1 MGILLKKVR
10 IHGFRGLLN
19 FEMDLEPITVIT
31 GTNNA
36 GKTSF
41 LKALQIVFGNIS
53 FLSKEDFSIINETIN
68 DKIVI
73 DVLIIP
79 VDDNFVQVENFSEE
93 WETLFTEEKITIE
106 AAGNQSI
113 NLRTSVTID
122 NIKNVIKTK
131 QYIQDEWVEFIDAA
145 GLNWYDTENG
155 VEKSFFY
162 ENIPFFYINADRDI
176 IEDIKLKSSYL
187 GKLLSNI
194 EYAPADILSIEAQIK
209 ALNEQAVNSSDILS
223 RIEASLKE
231 LDTAMDNVNNGV
243 NISPFPKKV
252 RDLNKGIS
260 IQYSDFS
267 MEYHGMGTRS
277 WSSLLTLKSFVT
289 QFSQTLEASGEPFY
303 PIVAIEEPEAHLHPN
318 AQKKLYAQIAGI
330 PGQKIIST
338 HSTYIAASANLNEIR
353 NVYKNSEGVKC
364 GKIDITLLSTE
375 DVRKINRQV
384 INTRGELFFSKV
396 IVFFEGETEEQALP
410 IFAQKHFGKSFS
422 DLGIDFIGIN
432 GFGNYFPFIYFA
444 EKLNIKWFILSDG
457 EKDVI
462 KKIEKVL
469 KAIYTV
475 DEIKLSDYE
484 NVLILENEY
493 DFEKY
498 FINCGYRDKII
509 ETFELLYGEGFIE
522 NFIKKRD
529 GSIAKKIQTKE
540 VCDKCDQNIYENIL
554 RDYTGDDGFL
564 EALND
569 AMSDNKTQ
577 YAPILAQL
585 IIDSEL
591 GIPPIIVELFEKI
604 GEYIFKKTEDEE

>member
-68 DKIVI
+68 EKIII
-73 DVLIIP
+73 DVLIIS
-79 VDDNFVQVENFSEE
+79 VDDKFNQVNNFSEE
-93 WETLFTEEKITIE
+93 WETLFTAEKITID
-106 AAGNQSI
+106 ATGKQSI
-113 NLRTSVTID
+113 NLRTCVTID
-122 NIKNVIKTK
+122 NLKNAIKTK
-131 QYIQDEWVEFIDAA
+131 QYIQDEWVDFKDAA
-145 GLNWYDTENG
+145 GLNWYETENG
-155 VEKSFFY
+155 VEKTFFY
-162 ENIPFFYINADRDI
+162 ENTPFFYINADRDI

-289 QFSQTLEASGEPFY
+289 QFSQALEGLGEPFY
-303 PIVAIEEPEAHLHPN
+303 PLVAIEEPEAHLHPN
-318 AQKKLYAQIAGI
+318 AQKKLYSQIASI

-338 HSTYIAASANLNEIR
+338 HSSYIAASASLNEIR
-353 NVYKNSEGVKC
+353 NLYKNNEEVKC
-364 GKIDITLLSTE
+364 GKIDISLLE
-375 DVRKINRQV
+375 KEELRKINRQV

-410 IFAQKHFGKSFS
+410 VFAEKYFGKLFS
-422 DLGIDFIGIN
+422 ELGIDFVGIN

-444 EKLNIKWFILSDG
+444 EKLNIKWFVLSDG

-469 KAIYTV
+469 KSIYSKE
-475 DEIKLSDYE
+475 EIKLSDYE
-484 NVLILENEY
+484 NVLILEKEY

-498 FINCGYRDKII
+498 LINCGYKDEII
-509 ETFELLYGEGFIE
+509 KTFELLYGEGFIE

-529 GSIAKKIQTKE
+529 GSVAKKIQTKE
-540 VCDKCDQNIYENIL
+540 VCDKCEQNIYENVL
-554 RDYTGDDGFL
+554 RDYSGNEGFL
-564 EALND
+564 DALND

-577 YAPILAQL
+577 YAPILAEL
-585 IIDSEL
+585 IIESEL
-591 GIPPIIVELFEKI
+591 GIPPIIIELFEKI
-604 GEYIFKKTEDEE
+604 GEFIFNKPEDEK

>member
-1 MGILLKKVR
+1 MSILLQMAR
-10 IHGFRGLLN
+10 IHGFRGLIN
-19 FEMDLEPITVIT
+19 FEMDLEPTTVIT

-41 LKALQIVFGNIS
+41 LKALQIVFGNGS

-68 DKIVI
+68 EKIVI

-79 VDDNFVQVENFSEE
+79 VDENFIQVENFSEE

-113 NLRTSVTID
+113 NLRTCVTFD
-122 NIKNVIKTK
+122 NLKNAIKTK
-131 QYIQDEWVEFIDAA
+131 QYIQDEWVDYQDAA
-145 GLNWYDTENG
+145 GLNWYDTNNG
-155 VEKSFFY
+155 VEKAFFY

-209 ALNEQAVNSSDILS
+209 ALNEQAVNSSDVLS

-289 QFSQTLEASGEPFY
+289 QFSQSLEALEEPFY

-318 AQKKLYAQIAGI
+318 AQKKLYAQIASI

-338 HSTYIAASANLNEIR
+338 HSTYIAASSNLNEIR
-353 NVYKNSEGVKC
+353 NLYKNSDGIKC
-364 GKIDITLLSTE
+364 GKIDTALLDAE
-375 DVRKINRQV
+375 DIRKINRQV

-396 IVFFEGETEEQALP
+396 VVFFEGETEEQALP
-410 IFAQKHFGKSFS
+410 IFAQKYFGKSFS
-422 DLGIDFIGIN
+422 DLGIDFVGV
-432 GFGNYFPFIYFA
+432 GGCGNYLTFIRFA
-444 EKLNIKWFILSDG
+444 ESFNIPYLIFSDA
-457 EKDVI
+457 EESPKESVIQQINDSVKKDISKVI
-462 KKIEKVL
+462 FVDDGNNFESQLV
-469 KAIYTV
+469 V
-475 DEIKLSDYE
+475 DGFQDEIKIAIGKI
-484 NVLILENEY
+484 VLPEGSHPNHIAAKQAEIQGY
-493 DFEKY
+493 DDAKLYTIMTASKTQFAPVLAQSIVESAKTLP
-498 FINCGYRDKII
+498 IKII
-509 ETFELLYGEGFIE
+509 
-522 NFIKKRD
+522 
-529 GSIAKKIQTKE
+529 Q
-540 VCDKCDQNIYENIL
+540 
-554 RDYTGDDGFL
+554 
-564 EALND
+564 
-569 AMSDNKTQ
+569 
-577 YAPILAQL
+577 
-585 IIDSEL
+585 
-591 GIPPIIVELFEKI
+591 LFEEINKI
-604 GEYIFKKTEDEE
+604 INPPQND

>member
-1 MGILLKKVR
+1 MAILLKKVR
-10 IHGFRGLLN
+10 IHGFRGLIN

-79 VDDNFVQVENFSEE
+79 VDENFKQVENFSEE

-113 NLRTSVTID
+113 NLRTCVTID
-122 NIKNVIKTK
+122 NLKNTIKTK
-131 QYIQDEWVEFIDAA
+131 QYIQDEWVEYKDVA
-145 GLNWYDTENG
+145 GLNWYDTVNG
-155 VEKSFFY
+155 VEKTFFY

-289 QFSQTLEASGEPFY
+289 QFSQSLEALGEPFY

-318 AQKKLYAQIAGI
+318 AQKKLYSQIASI

-353 NVYKNSEGVKC
+353 NVYKNSEGVQC
-364 GKIDITLLSTE
+364 GKTDTDLLGQEDI
-375 DVRKINRQV
+375 RKINRQV

-396 IVFFEGETEEQALP
+396 VVFFEGETEEQALP

-422 DLGIDFIGIN
+422 DLGIDFVGV
-432 GFGNYFPFIYFA
+432 GGCGNYLTFIRFA
-444 EKLNIKWFILSDG
+444 ESFNIPYLIFSDAEEG
-457 EKDVI
+457 PKESVVQQIADSVKKDISKVI
-462 KKIEKVL
+462 FVDDGNNFESQLV
-469 KAIYTV
+469 TDGFQ
-475 DEIKLSDYE
+475 DEIK
-484 NVLILENEY
+484 IAI
-493 DFEKY
+493 EK
-498 FINCGYRDKII
+498 
-509 ETFELLYGEGFIE
+509 LALPEGSHPNHIA
-522 NFIKKRD
+522 
-529 GSIAKKIQTKE
+529 AKKAEIQT
-540 VCDKCDQNIYENIL
+540 Y
-554 RDYTGDDGFL
+554 DDTKL
-564 EALND
+564 YDIMTA
-569 AMSDNKTQ
+569 SKTQ
-577 YAPILAQL
+577 FAPILAQ
-585 IIDSEL
+585 S
-591 GIPPIIVELFEKI
+591 IVESVKDLPIKVIQLFEEINKI
-604 GEYIFKKTEDEE
+604 INPPQND

>member
-1 MGILLKKVR
+1 MAILLKKVR
-10 IHGFRGLLN
+10 IHGFRGLIN

-79 VDDNFVQVENFSEE
+79 VDENFKQVENFSEE

-113 NLRTSVTID
+113 NLRTCVTID
-122 NIKNVIKTK
+122 NLKNTIKTK
-131 QYIQDEWVEFIDAA
+131 QYIQDEWVEYKDVA
-145 GLNWYDTENG
+145 GLNWYDTVNG
-155 VEKSFFY
+155 VEKTFFY

-289 QFSQTLEASGEPFY
+289 QFSQSLEALGEPFY

-318 AQKKLYAQIAGI
+318 AQKKLYSQIASI

-353 NVYKNSEGVKC
+353 NVYKNSEGVQC
-364 GKIDITLLSTE
+364 GKIDTDLLGQE
-375 DVRKINRQV
+375 DIRKINRQV

-396 IVFFEGETEEQALP
+396 VVFFEGETEEQALP

-422 DLGIDFIGIN
+422 DLGIDFVGV
-432 GFGNYFPFIYFA
+432 GGCGNYLTFIRFA
-444 EKLNIKWFILSDG
+444 ESFNIPYLIFSDAEEG
-457 EKDVI
+457 PKESVVQQIADSVKKDISKVI
-462 KKIEKVL
+462 FVDDGNNFESQLV
-469 KAIYTV
+469 TDGFQ
-475 DEIKLSDYE
+475 DEIK
-484 NVLILENEY
+484 IAI
-493 DFEKY
+493 EK
-498 FINCGYRDKII
+498 
-509 ETFELLYGEGFIE
+509 LALPEGSHPNHIA
-522 NFIKKRD
+522 
-529 GSIAKKIQTKE
+529 AKKAEIQT
-540 VCDKCDQNIYENIL
+540 Y
-554 RDYTGDDGFL
+554 DDTKL
-564 EALND
+564 YDIMTA
-569 AMSDNKTQ
+569 SKTQ
-577 YAPILAQL
+577 FAPILAQ
-585 IIDSEL
+585 S
-591 GIPPIIVELFEKI
+591 IVESVKDLPIKVIQLFEEINKI
-604 GEYIFKKTEDEE
+604 INPPQND

>member
-1 MGILLKKVR
+1 MGILLKKIR

-53 FLSKEDFSIINETIN
+53 FLSKEDFSIINESLN
-68 DKIVI
+68 EKIVI

-79 VDDNFVQVENFSEE
+79 VDDEFIQIDNFSEE
-93 WETLFTEEKITIE
+93 WETLFTEEKITIDAE
-106 AAGNQSI
+106 GKQFI
-113 NLRTSVTID
+113 NLRTVVTID
-122 NIKNVIKTK
+122 NLKNAIKTK
-131 QYIQDEWVEFIDAA
+131 QYIQDEWVDFKDAA
-145 GLNWYDTENG
+145 GLNWYDTDNG
-155 VEKSFFY
+155 VEKAFFY

-223 RIEASLKE
+223 RIETSLKE

-289 QFSQTLEASGEPFY
+289 QLSQSLEALGEPFY
-303 PIVAIEEPEAHLHPN
+303 PLVAIEEPEAHLHPN
-318 AQKKLYAQIAGI
+318 AQKKLYAQIASI

-353 NVYKNSEGVKC
+353 NVYKNTDGVKC
-364 GKIDITLLSTE
+364 GKIDTDLLNPE
-375 DVRKINRQV
+375 DIRKINRQV

-396 IVFFEGETEEQALP
+396 VVFFEGETEEQALP

-422 DLGIDFIGIN
+422 DLGIDFVGV
-432 GFGNYFPFIYFA
+432 GGCGNYLTFIRFA
-444 EKLNIKWFILSDG
+444 ESFNIPYLIFSDAEEG
-457 EKDVI
+457 PKESVIQQIDNSVNKDISKVI
-462 KKIEKVL
+462 FVDDGKNFESQLIVDG
-469 KAIYTV
+469 YQ
-475 DEIKLSDYE
+475 DEIKIAIKKNALPEGSHPNHIAAKQVEIQGYDDAKLYDIMTASKTQFAP
-484 NVLILENEY
+484 VLAQSIVESEKTLPIKVIQL
-493 DFEKY
+493 FEEL
-498 FINCGYRDKII
+498 NKII
-509 ETFELLYGEGFIE
+509 
-522 NFIKKRD
+522 NPP
-529 GSIAKKIQTKE
+529 
-540 VCDKCDQNIYENIL
+540 QN
-554 RDYTGDDGFL
+554 D
-564 EALND
+564 
-569 AMSDNKTQ
+569 
-577 YAPILAQL
+577 
-585 IIDSEL
+585 
-591 GIPPIIVELFEKI
+591 
-604 GEYIFKKTEDEE
+604 

>member
-1 MGILLKKVR
+1 MAILLKKVR
-10 IHGFRGLLN
+10 IHGFRGLFN

-41 LKALQIVFGNIS
+41 LKALQIVFGNSS
-53 FLSKEDFSIINETIN
+53 FLSKEDFSIINESIN
-68 DKIVI
+68 EKIVI

-79 VDDNFVQVENFSEE
+79 VDENYIQVENFSEE

-106 AAGNQSI
+106 AGGNQSI
-113 NLRTSVTID
+113 NLRTCVTID
-122 NIKNVIKTK
+122 NLKNAIKTK
-131 QYIQDEWVEFIDAA
+131 QYIQDEWVDYQNEA

-194 EYAPADILSIEAQIK
+194 DYAPADILSIEAQIK
-209 ALNEQAVNSSDILS
+209 TLNEQAVNSSDVLS

-289 QFSQTLEASGEPFY
+289 QFSQSFEEQGEPFY

-318 AQKKLYAQIAGI
+318 AQKKLYAQIASI

-338 HSTYIAASANLNEIR
+338 HSAYIAASANLNEIR
-353 NVYKNSEGVKC
+353 NVYKNSDGVKC
-364 GKIDITLLSTE
+364 GKIDNDLLTSE
-375 DVRKINRQV
+375 NVRKINRQV

-396 IVFFEGETEEQALP
+396 VVFF
-410 IFAQKHFGKSFS
+410 
-422 DLGIDFIGIN
+422 
-432 GFGNYFPFIYFA
+432 
-444 EKLNIKWFILSDG
+444 
-457 EKDVI
+457 
-462 KKIEKVL
+462 
-469 KAIYTV
+469 
-475 DEIKLSDYE
+475 
-484 NVLILENEY
+484 
-493 DFEKY
+493 
-498 FINCGYRDKII
+498 
-509 ETFELLYGEGFIE
+509 
-522 NFIKKRD
+522 
-529 GSIAKKIQTKE
+529 
-540 VCDKCDQNIYENIL
+540 
-554 RDYTGDDGFL
+554 
-564 EALND
+564 
-569 AMSDNKTQ
+569 
-577 YAPILAQL
+577 
-585 IIDSEL
+585 
-591 GIPPIIVELFEKI
+591 
-604 GEYIFKKTEDEE
+604 

>member
-41 LKALQIVFGNIS
+41 LKALQVVFGNIS
-53 FLSKEDFSIINETIN
+53 FLSKEDFSIINETVN
-68 DKIVI
+68 EKIVI

-79 VDDNFVQVENFSEE
+79 VDDEFNQVNNFSEE
-93 WETLFTEEKITIE
+93 WETLFTEEKIAID
-106 AAGNQSI
+106 AAGKQSI
-113 NLRTSVTID
+113 NLRTCVTID
-122 NIKNVIKTK
+122 NLKNAIKTK
-131 QYIQDEWVEFIDAA
+131 QYIQDEWVDFIDAA
-145 GLNWYDTENG
+145 GLNWYETENG
-155 VEKSFFY
+155 VEKTFFY
-162 ENIPFFYINADRDI
+162 ENTPFFYINADRDI

-223 RIEASLKE
+223 RIETSLKE

-289 QFSQTLEASGEPFY
+289 QFSQSLTAIGEPFY

-318 AQKKLYAQIAGI
+318 AQKKLYAQIASI

-353 NVYKNSEGVKC
+353 NVYKNSEGVQC
-364 GKIDITLLSTE
+364 GKIDTDLLGQE
-375 DVRKINRQV
+375 DIRKINRQV

-396 IVFFEGETEEQALP
+396 VVFFEGETEEQALP
-410 IFAQKHFGKSFS
+410 IFAEKHFGKSFS
-422 DLGIDFIGIN
+422 DLGIDFVGV
-432 GFGNYFPFIYFA
+432 GGCGNYLTFIRFA
-444 EKLNIKWFILSDG
+444 ESFNIPYLIFSDAEEG
-457 EKDVI
+457 PKESVVQQINDSVKKDISKVI
-462 KKIEKVL
+462 FVDDGNNFESQLV
-469 KAIYTV
+469 ADGFQ
-475 DEIKLSDYE
+475 DEIKKAIE
-484 NVLILENEY
+484 KIVLPEGSHPNHIAAKQAEIQAYDNEKLY
-493 DFEKY
+493 TVMTGSKTQFAPVLAQSIVESVKALPIKVVQLFDE
-498 FINCGYRDKII
+498 INKII
-509 ETFELLYGEGFIE
+509 
-522 NFIKKRD
+522 NP
-529 GSIAKKIQTKE
+529 S
-540 VCDKCDQNIYENIL
+540 QN
-554 RDYTGDDGFL
+554 D
-564 EALND
+564 
-569 AMSDNKTQ
+569 
-577 YAPILAQL
+577 
-585 IIDSEL
+585 
-591 GIPPIIVELFEKI
+591 
-604 GEYIFKKTEDEE
+604 